1 MLITDKSCG
10 KAAKFKCKA
19 LLATLIAVASFGTF
33 AAEMNAGTI
42 HFTGEIID
50 PSCEIAGA
58 PGHDIT
64 VPLGTYPA
72 SLFTAVNVESTST
85 LFRISLEDCPLSSV
99 GLPQV
104 QLTFT
109 GTTTVTAAT
118 NLLDVTG
125 GATNVGIAIS
135 KLATPTTLL
144 ELNGA
149 EDQVLIDL
157 PTTTDSLITESFLA
171 RYKAFAVPVG
181 SGPANANLTVNI
193 LYH

>member
-1 MLITDKSCG
+1 MYLTNTFRG
-10 KAAKFKCKA
+10 KVANFKHKA
-19 LLATLIAVASFGTF
+19 LLATLIAITSFGTF

-64 VPLGTYPA
+64 VLLGSYPS
-72 SLFTAVNVESTST
+72 SLFTAVNVESTRT
-85 LFRISLEDCPLSSV
+85 PFRISLEDCPLSSV
-99 GLPQV
+99 GLSQV

-109 GTTTVTAAT
+109 GTTTATGAT

-135 KLATPTTLL
+135 KLATPDTLL
-144 ELNGA
+144 ELNGD
-149 EDQVLIDL
+149 EDQVFIDL
-157 PTTTDSLITESFLA
+157 PATTGSLISENFLA